1 MKRQYSLATMII
13 AMTLMAVVIA
23 IVAYSLQPA
32 KFYTADQIHVSDLRV
47 NKDGIGVEF
56 TPFEETLYFC
66 PGVSVER
73 NGDVIDLYFHRE
85 RTNQDGAECEIPCVI
100 EPDGKYSINVP
111 IEFSKGKLRV
121 NGTKTLY
128 SKGK

>member
-1 MKRQYSLATMII
+1 MLT

-32 KFYTADQIHVSDLRV
+32 KNYTADQIHVSDLRV
-47 NKDGIGVEF
+47 DKEGINVEF
-56 TPFEETLYFC
+56 TTFGETLYTC
-66 PGVSVER
+66 PGVSVDR
-73 NGDVIDLYFHRE
+73 NGDVIDLYFHRG
-85 RTNQDGAECEIPCVI
+85 RINQNGARCEIPCVI

-111 IEFSKGKLRV
+111 IEFSTGQLRV